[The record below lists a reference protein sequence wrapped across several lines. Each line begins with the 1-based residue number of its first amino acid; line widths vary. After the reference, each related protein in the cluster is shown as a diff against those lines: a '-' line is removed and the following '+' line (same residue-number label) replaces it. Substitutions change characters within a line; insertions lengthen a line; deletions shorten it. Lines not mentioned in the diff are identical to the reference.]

1 MPEAASPPARSA
13 AEIRFT
19 QVGSGARI
27 AWARNGRGPVLVR
40 VAHWMTHVEH
50 DLRSPVWRP
59 WLERLGRGLE
69 VVRYDER
76 GCGLSGSD
84 DVPLGLEA
92 ATEELAAVVA
102 AVVATTA
109 ATRLGTSVV
118 NTSAP
123 RVALLGQS
131 GAAAPAI
138 AYAVQHPERVSH
150 LVLLGGYLA
159 GLLHLQPSAEALA
172 FHEASLRLV
181 ELGWGRN
188 DPAVQQFFTTRFIPD
203 ASLDEARALNEQ
215 QRLSCGPARAA
226 QIMQARTALDVR
238 ALAPQVQC
246 PTLVLHA
253 EGDQIVPVARGR
265 DLAAA
270 IPHARFVTLPTRNHI
285 PLASDA
291 GFELFCRS
299 VTEFV
304 RPDVRAD
311 GSAPALT
318 PREREL
324 AALVAQGLDNLQIAA
339 HLGVA
344 DKTVRNALSTL
355 YAKLQVEGRP
365 QAVVRAR
372 ELGLGGN

>member
-1 MPEAASPPARSA
+1 MPDAASPPARSA

-27 AWARNGRGPVLVR
+27 AWARNGRGAVLVR

-50 DLRSPVWRP
+50 DLRSPIWRP
-59 WLERLGRGLE
+59 WLERLGRELE

-84 DVPLGLEA
+84 DVPLGLDA

-102 AVVATTA
+102 AT
-109 ATRLGTSVV
+109 G
-118 NTSAP
+118 AP
-123 RVALLGQS
+123 CVALLGQS

-138 AYAVQHPERVSH
+138 AYAVRHPERVSH

-159 GLLHLQPSAEALA
+159 GLLHQQPSPEALA
-172 FHEASLRLV
+172 FHEASLHLV

-203 ASLDEARALNEQ
+203 AGLDEARALNEQ
-215 QRLSCGPARAA
+215 QRMSCGAARAV
-226 QIMQARTALDVR
+226 QIMRARAALDVR
-238 ALAPQVQC
+238 ALAPLVQC

-253 EGDQIVPVARGR
+253 EGDQIVPAARGR

-270 IPHARFVTLPTRNHI
+270 IPGARFVTLPTRNHI

-291 GFELFCRS
+291 GFDLFCRT

-304 RPDVRAD
+304 RPVVHPHGA
-311 GSAPALT
+311 APMLT

-324 AALVAQGLDNLQIAA
+324 AELVAQGLDNLQIAA
-339 HLGVA
+339 RLGVA
-344 DKTVRNALSTL
+344 HKTVRNALSAL
-355 YAKLQVEGRP
+355 YTKLQVEGRP
-365 QAVVRAR
+365 QAIVRAR
-372 ELGLGGN
+372 ELGLGRS

>member
-1 MPEAASPPARSA
+1 MPVAASPPAGSP
-13 AEIRFT
+13 AEVRFT

-27 AWARNGRGPVLVR
+27 AWARNGRGAVLVR

-50 DLRSPVWRP
+50 DLRSPIWRP
-59 WLERLGRGLE
+59 WLDRLGRELE

-84 DVPLGLEA
+84 DVPLGLDA

-102 AVVATTA
+102 AT
-109 ATRLGTSVV
+109 G
-118 NTSAP
+118 AP

-138 AYAVQHPERVSH
+138 AYAVRHPERVSH

-159 GLLHLQPSAEALA
+159 GLLYRSPSSEALA

-181 ELGWGRN
+181 EAGWGRN
-188 DPAVQQFFTTRFIPD
+188 DPSVQQFFTTRFIPD

-215 QRLSCGPARAA
+215 QRLSCGADRAVHIMRARA
-226 QIMQARTALDVR
+226 TLDVR
-238 ALAPQVQC
+238 ALAPLVRC

-253 EGDQIVPVARGR
+253 EGDQIVPVALGR

-270 IPHARFVTLPTRNHI
+270 IPGARFVTLPTRNHI
-285 PLASDA
+285 PLAADS
-291 GFELFCRS
+291 GFEFFCRT
-299 VTEFV
+299 VTAFV
-304 RPDVRAD
+304 RPVGIAL
-311 GSAPALT
+311 ALT

-339 HLGVA
+339 RLGVA

-355 YAKLQVEGRP
+355 YTKLQVEGRP

-372 ELGLGGN
+372 ELGLGGS

>member
-1 MPEAASPPARSA
+1 MPDAASPPSRSA
-13 AEIRFT
+13 AEIRFA

-27 AWARNGRGPVLVR
+27 AWARNGRGAALVR

-50 DLRSPVWRP
+50 DLRSPIWRP
-59 WLERLGRGLE
+59 WLERLGRELE

-84 DVPLGLEA
+84 EVPLGLDA

-102 AVVATTA
+102 AVGAT
-109 ATRLGTSVV
+109 G
-118 NTSAP
+118 SAP

-138 AYAVQHPERVSH
+138 AYAVSHPERVSH

-159 GLLHLQPSAEALA
+159 GLLHQQPSPEALA
-172 FHEASLRLV
+172 FHDASLHLV

-215 QRLSCGPARAA
+215 QRLSCGTARAV
-226 QIMQARTALDVR
+226 QIMRARAALDVR
-238 ALAPQVQC
+238 ALAPLVQC

-270 IPHARFVTLPTRNHI
+270 IPGARFVTLPTRNHI

-299 VTEFV
+299 VTAFV
-304 RPDVRAD
+304 RPDVH
-311 GSAPALT
+311 SNSTTLALT

-339 HLGVA
+339 RLGVA

-355 YAKLQVEGRP
+355 YTKLQVEGRP

-372 ELGLGGN
+372 ELGLGED